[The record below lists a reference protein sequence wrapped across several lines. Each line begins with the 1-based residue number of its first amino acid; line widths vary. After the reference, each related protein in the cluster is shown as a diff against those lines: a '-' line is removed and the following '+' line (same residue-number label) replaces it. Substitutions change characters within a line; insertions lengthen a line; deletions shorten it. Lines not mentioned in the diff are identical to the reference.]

1 MKSNIRYGAFIASL
15 LLIMPLAAYANS
27 DSHSNNASQN
37 LQLQLDAMTCRNT
50 YVTGYLGDVV
60 SVINNSTTTSMLT
73 NTDIPKLGTDFGS
86 MQSDASANNTA
97 QFKTDMNTY
106 NGDTKTADHDV
117 STAIKTTHS
126 KTVNT
131 TLRSDNKQLQSAY
144 QSCLFGVKQQVS
156 QYKASMYNK
165 AIEKAQ
171 KREGRLESHGA
182 NTAAFN
188 QTINTANAGVQA
200 FEQAIANAQ
209 NSTQL
214 KTALK
219 SFCLYNGCKTPNDQ
233 HFAANTAIQAQ
244 QAKLNLLATKNTT
257 STFQGLVSQAQTDL
271 TNAQTALTQVGSS
284 QYQGNQSST
293 VWNDIKAASDIIQQ
307 LQHIVNHKH

>member
-1 MKSNIRYGAFIASL
+1 MKPNLRYGAFIASL
-15 LLIMPLAAYANS
+15 LLVMPLAAYANS

-37 LQLQLDAMTCRNT
+37 LQLQLDTMTCRNT

-60 SVINNSTTTSMLT
+60 SVINNSTTTSTLT

-86 MQSDASANNTA
+86 MQSDASVNNTA

-106 NGDTKTADHDV
+106 NGDTKTVDPDV

-131 TLRSDNKQLQSAY
+131 TLRSDNKQLQSTY
-144 QSCLFGVKQQVS
+144 QSCLFGVKQQVA

-165 AIEKAQ
+165 AIERAQ
-171 KREGRLESHGA
+171 HRAGKLASHGV
-182 NTAAFN
+182 NTAGLN
-188 QTINTANAGVQA
+188 QTINTVNAGVQA
-200 FEQAIANAQ
+200 FEQATANAQ

-214 KTALK
+214 KAALK

-244 QAKLNLLATKNTT
+244 QAKLNLLASKNTT

-284 QYQGNQSST
+284 QYQGGQSST
-293 VWNDIKAASDIIQQ
+293 VWNNINAASDIIQQ
-307 LQHIVNHKH
+307 LQQIVNNKH